1 MGNVVSFEEEEP
13 KSGKTVRLPIDQ
25 WNGLAEALAFEKN
38 LRKAAKLKG
47 RFSLNDLMVQFV
59 SWALDQY
66 WKENG
71 PKPKKMD
78 DREAIL
84 RALDARLKAAAAAA
98 AAASREEGGKK
109 K

>member
-13 KSGKTVRLPIDQ
+13 KSGKTVRLPVEV
-25 WNGLAEALAFEKN
+25 WNDLAQALEFEKN
-38 LRKAAKLKG
+38 LRRAAKLKG

-59 SWALDQY
+59 KWALVQY

-71 PKPKKMD
+71 PKPEKMT
-78 DREAIL
+78 DRDAIL
-84 RALDARLKAAAAAA
+84 RALNARLKAAT
-98 AAASREEGGKK
+98 EEGGKK